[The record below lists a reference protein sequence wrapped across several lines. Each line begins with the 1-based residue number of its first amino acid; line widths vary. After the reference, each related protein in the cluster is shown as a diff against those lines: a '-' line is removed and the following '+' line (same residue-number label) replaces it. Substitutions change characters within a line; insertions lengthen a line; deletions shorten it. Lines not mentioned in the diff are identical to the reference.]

1 MMFSPGYFK
10 SDNGKTR
17 TKSLFYELSYTDP
30 GSAIFTLKD
39 EDLEKDGKIYISLK
53 KLYLSLAPADPT
65 EYDFAQ
71 TVFGSW
77 ETWQAIANSPYL
89 TSWIGACRREMEV
102 KVKSTAIKALAEE
115 MRSGG
120 RAAFGA
126 AKLLLEKGW
135 IDKEPASLA
144 KRKLAA
150 KEDEDTNKQAMAL
163 FSQDAERLGLKVQ

>member
-1 MMFSPGYFK
+1 MMFSPSHFK
-10 SDNGKTR
+10 SDNGKIR
-17 TKSLFYELSYTDP
+17 TKSLFYELSYLDQ
-30 GSAIFTLKD
+30 SASMFTLKD
-39 EDLEKDGKIYISLK
+39 EDIERNGKMYISLK
-53 KLYLSLAPADPT
+53 KLYLNLAPDDPT

-77 ETWQAIANSPYL
+77 EVWQAIANSPYL
-89 TSWIGACRREMEV
+89 TSWIDACRREMEV

-135 IDKEPASLA
+135 IDKQPASLA

-150 KEDEDTNKQAMAL
+150 KEDEEMNRQAMSL
-163 FSQDAERLGLKVQ
+163 LSEDAERLGLKVQ